1 MLKKVC
7 SYIEE
12 QHMIEKGDR
21 IVLGVSGGADSVA
34 LLVVMSQLRE
44 RYDLTLYVVHIDHGI
59 REEALQDA
67 AYVRQLCEWYE
78 IPFYLFSVD
87 IPAMAKKEKRT
98 EEEMGRRFRY
108 QQFYQVM
115 RQEQADRL
123 AVAHH
128 MGDQAETVLFHL
140 VRGSDLSGMAGMR
153 PVSEVTDVMAY
164 ENGVVPSQGR
174 KTVLRPL
181 LSCTKEEITGWL
193 MQQKVQWREDRTNQD
208 NTYTRNQIRNVVL
221 PLLSQMNEGA
231 QRHIAEFAIQA
242 AEYEKFFQK
251 AVRAYMDQR
260 VHWGSQVCDTDRFL
274 LGQQDRILSY
284 AVIYEMITFVC
295 GVRRDITREHVQAVY
310 GLLQRQS
317 GRRIALPY
325 QTEAEVSQSLLRIHT
340 DQYTGIN
347 DSWRCAVS
355 LTDLLAC
362 GLPGQV
368 IDLPWGGRLVVQVW
382 SMQERSEAQRSELI
396 SEARNEKNI
405 YTKFFDCATIKDTL
419 YVRTPEKEDYFILNA
434 RGEHKKLTRHF
445 MDQKLP
451 LWERGRQIVV
461 AEGHEVLWVVGG
473 RRCETYRIDDNT
485 KNVLVLMYEGE
496 KNELSY

>member
-1 MLKKVC
+1 MLKKVR

-12 QHMIEKGDR
+12 QHMIQKGDR

-34 LLVVMSQLRE
+34 LLIVMNQLKTV
-44 RYDLTLYVVHIDHGI
+44 YDLTLYVVHIDHGI

-67 AYVRQLCEWYE
+67 AYVRQLCKTYE
-78 IPFYLFSVD
+78 LPFYLFSAD
-87 IPAMAKKEKRT
+87 IPALAKQEKRT
-98 EEEMGRRFRY
+98 EEEMGRLFRY
-108 QQFYQVM
+108 RQFYQVM
-115 RQEQADRL
+115 RQEQANRL

-140 VRGSDLSGMAGMR
+140 VRGSDLSGMAGIR
-153 PVSEVTDVMAY
+153 PVSEVTEKMAY
-164 ENGVVPSQGR
+164 EDGVVPCRDR
-174 KTVLRPL
+174 KTVCRPL

-193 MQQKVQWREDRTNQD
+193 TEQHVQWREDSTNQD

-221 PLLSQMNEGA
+221 PMLAQMNGRA
-231 QRHIAEFAIQA
+231 QQHIAEFAIQA

-251 AVRAYMDQR
+251 AVRAYMEQQ
-260 VHWGSQVCDTDRFL
+260 VHFGTQVCETDRFL
-274 LGQQDRILSY
+274 LEQQDRILSH

-295 GVRRDITREHVQAVY
+295 GSRKDITREHVQAVHA
-310 GLLQRQS
+310 LLERQS

-325 QTEAEVSQSLLRIHT
+325 QAEAEIAQSLLRIHRGGENGT
-340 DQYTGIN
+340 DH
-347 DSWRCAVS
+347 SWRCAVS
-355 LTDLLAC
+355 LTELSAC
-362 GLPGQV
+362 GVPGQV
-368 IDLPWGGRLVVQVW
+368 IDLPWGGRLVAQVW
-382 SMQERSEAQRSELI
+382 SMEERSVTQRKKLV
-396 SEARNEKNI
+396 SEAGNLKNV

-434 RGEHKKLTRHF
+434 RGEHKRLARHF

-451 LWERGRQIVV
+451 VWERGRQIVV
-461 AEGHEVLWVVGG
+461 AQGHEVLWVVGG
-473 RRCETYRIDDNT
+473 RRCEAYRIDDNT